1 MGRTNFSSAAGSY
14 LKPWIFP
21 LIAAITY
28 AVFTPVLGGEFLN
41 WDDRDNFLLNEHY
54 RGLGWAQIQWMVST
68 THAGLYMPLTWLTF
82 GLNFAVSGMN
92 PFAYHLTS
100 LLLHALNAAVFY
112 VVAKRLLTAALR
124 GSPGADEPPT
134 ARAIVPAAS
143 VAALLFALHPQRVE
157 PVAWITDRGTLLSG
171 LFYLLA
177 VLAYLRAALGATA
190 AIFARSHWAPLTGLV
205 DYGVGARAA
214 LAAYSFWFYPLSF
227 VWPLGLSP
235 LYELP
240 ASVDLI
246 QWRFLGPLLG
256 VGVVTASA
264 VLLRHRFP
272 AGLATWV
279 HSVAAVAPVSGV
291 LHSGIQLAADRYA
304 YLAGFGFAL
313 LAGACLLWIVRQ
325 RSRGRVRTWV
335 VVATGIVATFAIV
348 ALGANTWL
356 QGQVW
361 QNSEALWRW
370 AIEQDGNCA
379 LCHGALGYAILYS
392 AQVNDVALLEADDH
406 LRRAIALRPT
416 MPMSYFGLG
425 MLRLRQGRYREA
437 ETSLQTFVKLEP
449 ARREGYDRLA
459 LVYLAQNRP
468 DEALALLGRSGDIP
482 RPVTA
487 WQDSR
492 GAFAAAVALLGN
504 DVETLQYLGQAL
516 IGQGRA
522 EDAIVPL
529 RRAAMIVPRVPGPR
543 FWLARAYEA
552 AGDAE
557 RARQERAVLQELTSA
572 PRKGPR

>member
-14 LKPWIFP
+14 LKPWILP
-21 LIAAITY
+21 LVIAAITY

-177 VLAYLRAALGATA
+177 VLAYLRAVEDGAGVKWRWWGSASVAAFSAAVLSKGIAMTLPISLLVLDAYPLGRARGRWRGAVVEKVPYFVVAALGATA

-335 VVATGIVATFAIV
+335 VVAAGDRRDVRDRCPGGQYVAAGPSL
-348 ALGANTWL
+348 AELG
-356 QGQVW
+356 
-361 QNSEALWRW
+361 S
-370 AIEQDGNCA
+370 
-379 LCHGALGYAILYS
+379 
-392 AQVNDVALLEADDH
+392 
-406 LRRAIALRPT
+406 
-416 MPMSYFGLG
+416 
-425 MLRLRQGRYREA
+425 
-437 ETSLQTFVKLEP
+437 
-449 ARREGYDRLA
+449 
-459 LVYLAQNRP
+459 
-468 DEALALLGRSGDIP
+468 ALALGHRAGWQLRALPWGAGLRDSLQRPGERCGAPRGRRSPAAGERAAPYDDDVVLRPRNAPLAPRSLSRGRDVAPDVRQVGAGQTRGIRPSGARLPGAESTGRSLG
-482 RPVTA
+482 VTRSVRRHPT
-487 WQDSR
+487 SR
-492 GAFAAAVALLGN
+492 HCLAGFPGCLCCG
-504 DVETLQYLGQAL
+504 
-516 IGQGRA
+516 
-522 EDAIVPL
+522 
-529 RRAAMIVPRVPGPR
+529 RRAAR
-543 FWLARAYEA
+543 E
-552 AGDAE
+552 
-557 RARQERAVLQELTSA
+557 
-572 PRKGPR
+572 